1 MFFRFLFFIFLIQK
15 TSSDLAT
22 TNIHKN
28 ELSSNQEFLLEE
40 ITNLKNEIVFLSNRI
55 SKIEEN
61 DLESN
66 ITEIMRILEAHG
78 LVTIS
83 HTT

>member
-1 MFFRFLFFIFLIQK
+1 MFFRLLFLIFLIQK
-15 TSSDLAT
+15 ASSDLAT
-22 TNIHKN
+22 TNIQKT
-28 ELSSNQEFLLEE
+28 ELSLNQEFLLEE
-40 ITNLKNEIVFLSNRI
+40 ITNLKNEIVFLRNRI

-66 ITEIMRILEAHG
+66 ITEIMRILEGHG

-83 HTT
+83 HTI